1 VYKVQVVNPDGTLS
15 DQPVVVA
22 QGAKLSGIALDRE
35 GNLYLGAHI
44 YPEGQAVPGWVAK
57 QQQSRLSLCESTS
70 FVLIPKLRLG
80 TNAVQSSASRRGSE
94 ASENVRPQAELGN
107 ESGLT
112 RFPSHTYAQTGTVLK
127 FPRAGGAIVA
137 DEAGPCTAYL
147 YHRPSKVSLSGAQWA
162 RRVGFIPHKGTGCF
176 CETMRIAM
184 DGYDRLFVP
193 DVATFSVYVLDKA
206 GNVLTQFGEYG
217 NMDSCRPGRPS
228 GLPPQPEI
236 GFAWPLAV
244 DCGGEMAFVADQ
256 VNCRLVGVRFE
267 HAAAAECDVDW
278 PR

>member
-1 VYKVQVVNPDGTLS
+1 
-15 DQPVVVA
+15 
-22 QGAKLSGIALDRE
+22 
-35 GNLYLGAHI
+35 
-44 YPEGQAVPGWVAK
+44 
-57 QQQSRLSLCESTS
+57 
-70 FVLIPKLRLG
+70 
-80 TNAVQSSASRRGSE
+80 
-94 ASENVRPQAELGN
+94 
-107 ESGLT
+107 
-112 RFPSHTYAQTGTVLK
+112 VLK

-217 NMDSCRPGRPS
+217 NMDSCRPDRPA

-267 HAAAAECDVDW
+267 HAVAAECEVDW